1 MSQYYVIFIAQ
12 IRLQLHI
19 NSATILSLSLLIFLV
34 HKGNYYTELLFMYEE
49 ACVFVFNLLL
59 HTYIHV
65 VVPYSVLHSLL
76 IYTRNQN
83 RTLTTTSCTKYPT
96 LPTTTTT
103 TINIVCS
110 CTWFRFSQSYSHL
123 YFYVRQVEGLGLA
136 LVPRPVDVFWAYY

>member
-34 HKGNYYTELLFMYEE
+34 HKGNYYPLCMKKRAYLCSTYYSTDIYTLLYR
-49 ACVFVFNLLL
+49 
-59 HTYIHV
+59 T
-65 VVPYSVLHSLL
+65 PYSSLSLL
-76 IYTRNQN
+76 IYTSNQN
-83 RTLTTTSCTKYPT
+83 RTLITTSCTKYPT

-110 CTWFRFSQSYSHL
+110 CTLLRFSQSHSHL